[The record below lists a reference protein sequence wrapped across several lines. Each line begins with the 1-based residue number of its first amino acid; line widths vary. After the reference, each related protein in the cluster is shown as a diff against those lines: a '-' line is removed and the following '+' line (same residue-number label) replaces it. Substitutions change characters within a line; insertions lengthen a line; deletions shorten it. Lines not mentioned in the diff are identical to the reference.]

1 MRISAIGAMA
11 TAVVAAVILAVEFV
25 TICLSSVCKNRLQQM
40 METLMSVHWA
50 GTIQCHL

>member
-11 TAVVAAVILAVEFV
+11 IAMVAAVILAVEFV
-25 TICLSSVCKNRLQQM
+25 KICLSFVCENHLQQM